1 MSFFDLISDLRKGV
15 PDIGKAARAVKFLGW
30 VCILA
35 GLWNYFIPSLMPFEK
50 SPFNIPPDYP
60 ALALGAFLFLAAL
73 SSLPAA
79 ASRTRTPGAS
89 GWASRQWSF

>member
-1 MSFFDLISDLRKGV
+1 LAG
-15 PDIGKAARAVKFLGW
+15 

-60 ALALGAFLFLAAL
+60 ALALGGCLFLGGLFFLAGRGIA
-73 SSLPAA
+73 
-79 ASRTRTPGAS
+79 
-89 GWASRQWSF
+89 